1 MLVRDAYAAAEAV
14 RRRELSATELID
26 EALVQIEPVTAD
38 LIRAGE
44 GKTARKYLDALH
56 ERAAYTWCHLCYPA
70 NLTGQPAISL
80 PTGFGDDGLPVGPR
94 IMGRRFDET
103 TLLAVPAAFERL
115 APWGGQVPP
124 LRRESDGSTT
134 QTAGQ

>member
-14 RRRELSATELID
+14 RRRELSATELVD

-44 GKTARKYLDALH
+44 GKTAREYLDAL
-56 ERAAYTWCHLCYPA
+56 
-70 NLTGQPAISL
+70 QPAISL
-80 PTGFGDDGLPVGPR
+80 PTGFGDDDLPVGLQ

-103 TLLAVPAAFERL
+103 TLLAVAAAFERL
-115 APWGGQVPP
+115 APWAGQVPP
-124 LRRESDGSTT
+124 LRRESDRSTT
-134 QTAGQ
+134 RTAGQ